1 MQDRALKAYNYNS
14 WLSWRCNK
22 AESRDASSKNRR
34 GGGSSN
40 GVGIICP
47 PVGIGLLTDLP
58 KTEGGMVTPLP
69 TSLEKKAETPK
80 ERLANL
86 VNGINYL
93 LPYKQRESFGNII
106 QIFF

>member
-1 MQDRALKAYNYNS
+1 
-14 WLSWRCNK
+14 
-22 AESRDASSKNRR
+22 
-34 GGGSSN
+34 
-40 GVGIICP
+40 
-47 PVGIGLLTDLP
+47 
-58 KTEGGMVTPLP
+58 MVTPLP
-69 TSLEKKAETPK
+69 ASLEKKAETPK